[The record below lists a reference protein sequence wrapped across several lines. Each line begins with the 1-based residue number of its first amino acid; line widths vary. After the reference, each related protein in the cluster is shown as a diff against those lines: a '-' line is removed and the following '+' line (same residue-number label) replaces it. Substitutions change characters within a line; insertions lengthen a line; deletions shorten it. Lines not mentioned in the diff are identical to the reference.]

1 MIRYR
6 DIDQS
11 LFGFYFIPY
20 DDEDDAS
27 VLHTPNEVGEMVSLL
42 SPTFAPA
49 MAVLKVSAV
58 VFTASLIVELNS
70 LVIPLSIL
78 TVEASATVTLS
89 ASSARAVVLVSW
101 NFGVNIWRP
110 SFGSR

>member
-42 SPTFAPA
+42 SPTFAPV
-49 MAVLKVSAV
+49 AVLKVSAV

-78 TVEASATVTLS
+78 TVEASATVTLT